1 MVQLAYRLSHL
12 NGFLV
17 FTVTQ
22 GGEVDESIQLTG
34 GVVVILSYRYDP
46 IEGLVVQNVVVLAV
60 LLDKFV
66 NAALTLLVF
75 ELILRFPV
83 WPFVVKIL
91 VLNIWFVLGLLTRI
105 IVLRLSVA
113 MVGGVFVVVTV
124 VVVVL

>member
-1 MVQLAYRLSHL
+1 M
-12 NGFLV
+12 
-17 FTVTQ
+17 
-22 GGEVDESIQLTG
+22 
-34 GVVVILSYRYDP
+34 
-46 IEGLVVQNVVVLAV
+46 VLAV